1 VDSVTSAST
10 RAAAP
15 TYAAAKAVAP
25 LVHDHFVRHA
35 ETARREGDQDVPPP
49 ADRAAI
55 EAVIDAAF
63 WASVRR
69 EEGRNP
75 EISLAYVS
83 PEQASHPLLFEKPLP
98 LSPGALTRLAPA
110 VERPGIHLGVW
121 RGRNGQDALQVWGT
135 TLTVPR
141 LCLVVEVVAPG
152 LLVVKHRRG
161 ESGKFRNVAVLEGDQ
176 IKVVDE
182 AASRLPDCPAL
193 LSSLLGFAAPDS
205 WGESVNVLVQ
215 IAVSMRQH
223 RRGGSML
230 VVPGGA
236 SAWRESIVG
245 PITYSVSPAFTG
257 LADRIREGDA
267 DGDPALARA
276 VDALAGLTAVDGA
289 TVITDRYELLAFG
302 VKIGRRSGSPQVEQ
316 VLVTEPIQGTSPLV
330 APPGQLGGTR
340 HLSAAQFVQDQRD
353 SVALV
358 ASQDGRFTVFGW
370 SACEG
375 MAHAHRVE
383 ALLL

>member
-1 VDSVTSAST
+1 VDPVTSAT
-10 RAAAP
+10 AP

-25 LVHDHFVRHA
+25 LVHDHFARHA
-35 ETARREGDQDVPPP
+35 EMARRDGDLDVFPPP
-49 ADRAAI
+49 DPAAV

-75 EISLAYVS
+75 EISLAYLS

-121 RGRNGQDALQVWGT
+121 RGRNGQDAPQVWGT
-135 TLTVPR
+135 ILSVPR

-152 LLVVKHRRG
+152 LLVVKHRRAETG
-161 ESGKFRNVAVLEGDQ
+161 GKFRNVAVLEADQ

-182 AASRLPDCPAL
+182 TASRLPDCPAL

-230 VVPGGA
+230 VVPGGE

-257 LADRIREGDA
+257 LADRIRAGEV

-316 VLVTEPIQGTSPLV
+316 VVVTEPIQGTSPLV

-358 ASQDGRFTVFGW
+358 ASQDGRFTIFGW

-375 MAHAHRVE
+375 MVHAHRVE